1 MIRMTYLLLA
11 AAALTVSCQKET
23 FTSKWKPISFTATE
37 VTGDIRINCAQA
49 TISGSSQRWADYT
62 VSGSSVSPKE
72 TGTELRWGNAL
83 HHFYA
88 VSPANEITGNTVVI
102 TIPNIQDAGTPLRF
116 MAAAAEAARRPEPVD
131 LAFQPLS
138 TTLEFTVSVADAQ
151 AVVTGFRLATAGGN
165 ALAGGF
171 TAALSAHAA
180 PSVTIDPSTTSPEI
194 TIPLDLT
201 VHGGETLVLTVAAL
215 PQDLTNLTAY
225 FTVNGEEH
233 ALPLVDQAGN
243 PLAISAF
250 QNVTITADGIL
261 DAEGLFTVSIEG
273 QDVDNYD
280 LSI

>member
-1 MIRMTYLLLA
+1 MRKDAISFGFPIRRPLVSRLEPFFLA
-11 AAALTVSCQKET
+11 GRSGFCYPALVRRTLFPLCAALFAC
-23 FTSKWKPISFTATE
+23 
-37 VTGDIRINCAQA
+37 
-49 TISGSSQRWADYT
+49 
-62 VSGSSVSPKE
+62 
-72 TGTELRWGNAL
+72 
-83 HHFYA
+83 
-88 VSPANEITGNTVVI
+88 
-102 TIPNIQDAGTPLRF
+102 
-116 MAAAAEAARRPEPVD
+116 
-131 LAFQPLS
+131 
-138 TTLEFTVSVADAQ
+138 
-151 AVVTGFRLATAGGN
+151 
-165 ALAGGF
+165 
-171 TAALSAHAA
+171 ALSAHAA

-243 PLAISAF
+243 PLTISAF